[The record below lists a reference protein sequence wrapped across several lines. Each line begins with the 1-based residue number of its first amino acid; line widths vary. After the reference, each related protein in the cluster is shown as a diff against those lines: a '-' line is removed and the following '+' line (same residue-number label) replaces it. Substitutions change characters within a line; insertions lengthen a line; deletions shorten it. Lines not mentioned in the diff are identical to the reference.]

1 MHQLEIIENDL
12 KQLQAE
18 TKKKHGPLKE
28 VSPDEIILDLIEFF
42 FIGAQ

>member
-28 VSPDEIILDLIEFF
+28 VYLIENSPSQNF
-42 FIGAQ
+42 